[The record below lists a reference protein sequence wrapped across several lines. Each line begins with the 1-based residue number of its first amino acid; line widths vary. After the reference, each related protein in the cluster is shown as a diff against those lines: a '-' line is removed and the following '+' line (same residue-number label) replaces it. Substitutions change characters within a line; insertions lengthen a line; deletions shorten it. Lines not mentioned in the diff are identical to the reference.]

1 MIKILIALN
10 IILPVIGLFLFK
22 KSYTSDVDSY
32 NQKDD
37 FQIIMNPFFIR
48 ITLVMIL
55 CYVLPV
61 LVSSFSF
68 RMCMDNELIPLI
80 LSTLFDVFLLI
91 VLSII
96 FLIRYLKDI
105 KIFKERRA
113 KIKKEYKPLDIVM
126 RIIWGIIALV
136 WLIYLMKHY

>member
-1 MIKILIALN
+1 
-10 IILPVIGLFLFK
+10 
-22 KSYTSDVDSY
+22 
-32 NQKDD
+32 
-37 FQIIMNPFFIR
+37 
-48 ITLVMIL
+48 
-55 CYVLPV
+55 
-61 LVSSFSF
+61 
-68 RMCMDNELIPLI
+68 MDNELIPLI